1 METFESNTPEINGF
15 EAIEG
20 AIIID
25 VSQLDPISGMQEIA
39 DKLRENFTAP
49 NNQEYAQYIA
59 DALNEHLERTFLTRT
74 ASPSSTRAAAV
85 DTFENLQALATVE
98 GHALETMPIPGMFAL
113 VLNVYPEGD
122 LFGTVYLEDNLVT
135 YKVEVE
141 NGRDVVIHPVLSDEE
156 FNYLSSLGR
165 FPMIGKGS
173 PILNP
178 EHYQTHLNLNE
189 QLRPI
194 LEAGD
199 DNE

>member
-1 METFESNTPEINGF
+1 MGTFESNTPEINGF

-39 DKLRENFTAP
+39 DKLRENSTVP

-59 DALNEHLERTFLTRT
+59 DALNEHLGGEWGNDD
-74 ASPSSTRAAAV
+74 STRAAAV

-98 GHALETMPIPGMFAL
+98 GHALETMPIPGMFVL
-113 VLNVYPEGD
+113 LLNVYPEGD
-122 LFGTVYLEDNLVT
+122 LFGTVYLENNLVT

-165 FPMIGKGS
+165 FPMIGKS
-173 PILNP
+173 SSILNP